1 MAHRGGQHLH
11 ESHTMQ
17 QSAISID
24 RARQGGYANFMAA
37 DTMSAGLDRLIEEV
51 RDALSSDL
59 EVARRCLDRLS
70 AVVNARSPGPTGQ
83 ARLPLPPVKQGGLV
97 KGGLASWQIRKIDE
111 HVAAQLQTTISIG
124 TLSNLT
130 RLSNGHF
137 CRAFKISMGE
147 TPQSY
152 IRRARIE
159 RAQTMMMTSEASL
172 SQIALA
178 CGLADQAHLTRL
190 FRKYVG
196 QTPLSWRRT
205 WKTEA

>member
-1 MAHRGGQHLH
+1 
-11 ESHTMQ
+11 
-17 QSAISID
+17 
-24 RARQGGYANFMAA
+24 
-37 DTMSAGLDRLIEEV
+37 LIEDV

-83 ARLPLPPVKQGGLV
+83 TRSPLPLVKKGGPV

-111 HVAAQLQTTISIG
+111 HVTARLQTTISIG
-124 TLSNLT
+124 TLSDLT
-130 RLSNGHF
+130 RLSSGHF

-147 TPQSY
+147 TPHSY

-159 RAQTMMMTSEASL
+159 RAQTMMMTSGASL

>member
-1 MAHRGGQHLH
+1 
-11 ESHTMQ
+11 MQ
-17 QSAISID
+17 QTAISIEHAGQ
-24 RARQGGYANFMAA
+24 ARYPDLMALA
-37 DTMSAGLDRLIEEV
+37 PMSADLDRLIEDA
-51 RDALSSDL
+51 RDALSNDL
-59 EVARRCLDRLS
+59 DVARRCLDRLS
-70 AVVNARSPGPTGQ
+70 AMIGARAPARPGEARSHLRLVKGDGP
-83 ARLPLPPVKQGGLV
+83 V

-111 HVAAQLQTTISIG
+111 HISAQLQTTISIG
-124 TLSNLT
+124 TLSDLT

-147 TPQSY
+147 TPHNY
-152 IRRARIE
+152 IRRMRIE
-159 RAQTMMMTSEASL
+159 RAQSMMVESEASL

-196 QTPLSWRRT
+196 QTPLAWRRT

>member
-1 MAHRGGQHLH
+1 MACQGRKHIHKG
-11 ESHTMQ
+11 HTMQ

-24 RARQGGYANFMAA
+24 RARQGGYADFMAA
-37 DTMSAGLDRLIEEV
+37 DIMSADLDRLIEDV

-70 AVVNARSPGPTGQ
+70 AVINARSPGIGQ
-83 ARLPLPPVKQGGLV
+83 TRSHLRLVRNEGPV

-111 HVAAQLQTTISIG
+111 HVTAQLQTTISIG
-124 TLSNLT
+124 TLSDIT
-130 RLSNGHF
+130 RLSSGHF

-147 TPQSY
+147 TPHSY